1 MLVGI
6 VRTAHLVL
14 LVALGLA
21 APRIA
26 LADNAPTRVDI
37 VELTDGS
44 RLMGSITEMKRGVY
58 IVIETRPG
66 QPQKVPWAKVKN
78 VLQDQ
83 PAPPP
88 GQAPAPAPTPAPAA
102 PPAAAPAPA
111 PPPVSTAPA
120 SPPPPGASPRVALT
134 LRDGRVIVGTLLS
147 ANPSSGYSMVTDDG
161 RTTSYPFDAVAG
173 TKALPSR
180 DRVLLDD
187 GTTVEGVVTDLRPGV
202 SVTINDRMLPWP
214 RVRDVVV
221 RKRPADLPPAAGALA
236 AGAAAGAAITTNTQ
250 IRADSSGASYDITK
264 DCTGGPDAPQC
275 HEHTHVAMGPGG
287 PTASFESE
295 DASGRRSANISSSG
309 LHAGMERDCAANP
322 QDERCTEKAGLDV
335 GANGKVGLGY
345 SKETVTRVKEPGSS
359 SVNFNLDAGG
369 QLVFVKIQ
377 DQSSTLFGAQ
387 ADLSIPM
394 LFGGKFPGKEGGG
407 WFGIKLEPYVGFS
420 YATGSFT
427 VPSVQGYGG
436 GTAQINMLAW
446 TVGGRALLQYMHWGK
461 LDEKTLKQSGFGVV
475 AGGSF
480 GAQGTTSTL
489 SQNGQ
494 SSPATS
500 STDSSLGPE
509 FGFTFPSYNA
519 GTAHLSSTNI
529 LFLVLPTGAA
539 TIFMVSAG
547 FSF

>member
-1 MLVGI
+1 M
-6 VRTAHLVL
+6 
-14 LVALGLA
+14 ALGLA
-21 APRIA
+21 VPRIA
-26 LADNAPTRVDI
+26 LADNPPARVDI
-37 VELTDGS
+37 VELNDGS

-58 IVIETRPG
+58 VIIETTPG
-66 QPQKVPWAKVKN
+66 QPQKVPWSKVKN
-78 VLQDQ
+78 VLRDQ

-88 GQAPAPAPTPAPAA
+88 GQAPAPAPTPAPAPVPAPELQRSLPAA
-102 PPAAAPAPA
+102 PPGAAPAPA
-111 PPPVSTAPA
+111 PAAPPQVSSAPA

-134 LRDGRVIVGTLLS
+134 LRDGRIIIGTLLS
-147 ANPSSGYSMVTDDG
+147 ANPSSGYSLVTDDG
-161 RTTSYPFDAVAG
+161 RTATYPFDAVAG

-202 SVTINDRMLPWP
+202 SVTINDRILPWP

-236 AGAAAGAAITTNTQ
+236 AGAAAGAAITTTTQ
-250 IRADSSGASYDITK
+250 IRADSSGASYDIVK

-295 DASGRRSANISSSG
+295 DANGRRSANISSSG

-345 SKETVTRVKEPGSS
+345 SKTTVTRVKEPGSS
-359 SVNFNLDAGG
+359 SVNFNLDAGAIF
-369 QLVFVKIQ
+369 VFITVQ
-377 DQSSTLFGAQ
+377 GSNSTLFGAT

-420 YATGSFT
+420 ASFGSMTF
-427 VPSVQGYGG
+427 GG
-436 GTAQINMLAW
+436 VTAQINQLAW
-446 TVGGRALLQYMHWGK
+446 TAGGRAFLQYMHWGK
-461 LDEKTLKQSGFGVV
+461 LDEKTLKQSGFGIA

-480 GAQGTTSTL
+480 GAQGTTTSTTVD
-489 SQNGQ
+489 GQ

-500 STDSSLGPE
+500 STDSSLGPAFE
-509 FGFTFPSYNA
+509 LTFPSYNA
-519 GTAHLSSTNI
+519 GTAHVSATNI
-529 LFLVLPTGAA
+529 LFLVLPTGSA
-539 TIFMVSAG
+539 TIFMVSLG
-547 FSF
+547 MSF